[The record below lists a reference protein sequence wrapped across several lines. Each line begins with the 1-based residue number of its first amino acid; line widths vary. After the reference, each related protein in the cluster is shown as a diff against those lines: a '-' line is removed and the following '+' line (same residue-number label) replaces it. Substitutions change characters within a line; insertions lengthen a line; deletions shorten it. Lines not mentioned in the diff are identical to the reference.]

1 MSQNG
6 SDFPRLLVATEFPPN
21 TPGGGGAIVRQ
32 MLKGWPIENLFWWSC
47 QTDKSRKYGQRAA
60 GHVVA
65 HIPSKLYPNKRGRE
79 VKGRLLEIFWKPWA
93 ERNFQKTLD
102 RIQPDAVWVI
112 PHGWSIAPLSSVLL
126 KGGIP
131 YHFSLHD
138 YPDTRA
144 AIDQMGVKRCQ
155 RLADQV
161 DRLYKHAAT
170 RDTISQQMTDDLTK
184 RTGAPGAVNHAGLE
198 PEDFDFLFEKPG
210 TQSGPIRVAYAGTI
224 IAGAAFAV
232 FVKALARARTRLP
245 RPLTLE
251 FFGDHSYRS
260 RGWFDSSWMVE
271 HGNLTTEDL
280 SRALKE
286 CTWGFMPMEI
296 TDENPR
302 YNRFSLPTKFVSYLA
317 AGLPVISFG
326 HPESTVVKMS
336 SQYQVGLCL
345 QETNLESLSAQLIT
359 GLSEADPGIKFRPEI
374 QRCALVEFDA
384 RKIRKAL
391 HENFRKCA
399 PVAG

>member
-1 MSQNG
+1 MP
-6 SDFPRLLVATEFPPN
+6 DFPKLLVATEFPPN
-21 TPGGGGAIVRQ
+21 IPGGGGAIVRQ
-32 MLKGWPIENLFWWSC
+32 MLKDWPIEKLFWWSC
-47 QTDKSRKYGQRAA
+47 QEDKNQQYGQRTAR
-60 GHVVA
+60 HFVA
-65 HIPSKLYPNKRGRE
+65 NIPQKLYPKKRGRW
-79 VKGRLLEIFWKPWA
+79 VKSCLLEIFWRPWA
-93 ERNFQKTLD
+93 EQHFKKTLAD
-102 RIQPDAVWVI
+102 LQPDVVWTI
-112 PHGWSIAPLSSVLL
+112 PHGWSTQPLANVLL
-126 KGGIP
+126 NAKIP
-131 YHFSLHD
+131 YHFSIYD
-138 YPDTRA
+138 YPDIRT
-144 AIDQMGVKRCQ
+144 AIDLMGMKRCQ

-161 DRLYKHAAT
+161 DRMYKHATT

-184 RTGAPGAVNHAGLE
+184 RTGAPGTVSRAGLE
-198 PEDFDFLFEKPG
+198 QEDFDFLFGKAEA
-210 TQSGPIRVAYAGTI
+210 QSGPIRVAYAGTI

-374 QRCALVEFDA
+374 QRCALAEFDA

-399 PVAG
+399 PVPG